1 MRGNRVSETCLDA
14 RDLERAGSARVARAH
29 QASCHHHHC
38 DDPCCSSFGVASERV
53 RVEVCAT
60 PGDACRPNPV
70 DLASIHRPIPS
81 TISGLVRVIAPMSCC
96 NSRCSSYEGI
106 KVG

>member
-29 QASCHHHHC
+29 QASCHHHHY

-53 RVEVCAT
+53 CVEVCAT

-81 TISGLVRVIAPMSCC
+81 TISGFVVASTDRGLR
-96 NSRCSSYEGI
+96 
-106 KVG
+106 